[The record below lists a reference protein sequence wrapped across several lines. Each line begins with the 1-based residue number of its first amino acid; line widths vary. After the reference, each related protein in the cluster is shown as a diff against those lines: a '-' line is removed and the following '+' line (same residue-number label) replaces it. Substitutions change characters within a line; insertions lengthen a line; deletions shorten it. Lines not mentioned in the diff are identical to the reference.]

1 MRDHQSQQS
10 TDRERMAES
19 TIERSQQTMERL
31 IDLQRNMAE
40 MTLSALE
47 WGESAQRQGME
58 MTQSMFESA
67 PGPQFTASMM
77 ERYLEGMEAIVPE
90 MEDAMEAGTRAVT
103 HPGTPGVAGTG
114 YSSGQAYQGQQGGGE
129 RGGTMERRQRPTN
142 QSIGEQP
149 QPSQQSMGG
158 RQSTGQHRSM
168 GGNRPPTDR
177 QPTGGQ
183 RSPQQPMSGQQ
194 RPFQSM
200 AGQQSNQQQR
210 GRQASSGRSQSQW
223 PQQSARPGE
232 AYPET
237 GEWVTPQEYGGEST
251 GTAEYQQR
259 PLSAAPNP
267 SPSEG
272 SRVTEGRPQGGETG
286 DPQESQRGR
295 SSTGTDRGP
304 QGQPREPQRRPTA
317 DSQRG
322 HGQSGESMAG
332 GDRSHAARAGDRPTE
347 GGQSGPGPGRT
358 EQGRIR
364 DQYARR
370 ADTDRGEREQGG
382 IDRGEGTEPD
392 RSSERRGMADTDV
405 PPDQPRPPTERAA
418 TDEPPE
424 EE

>member
-1 MRDHQSQQS
+1 
-10 TDRERMAES
+10 MAES

-103 HPGTPGVAGTG
+103 HPGTPGAAGTG

-158 RQSTGQHRSM
+158 RQPTGQYRSM
-168 GGNRPPTDR
+168 GSNRPPTDR

-194 RPFQSM
+194 RSFQSM

-210 GRQASSGRSQSQW
+210 SRQAPSGRSQSQW

-232 AYPET
+232 ADPET
-237 GEWVTPQEYGGEST
+237 GEWVTPQEYGDEST

-272 SRVTEGRPQGGETG
+272 SRVTEGRPQGDETG
-286 DPQESQRGR
+286 APQESQRGP
-295 SSTGTDRGP
+295 SSTGIERGQQGRRP
-304 QGQPREPQRRPTA
+304 GQPREPQRRPTA

-322 HGQSGESMAG
+322 HGQSGESMGG
-332 GDRSHAARAGDRPTE
+332 GDRSHAARADDRPTE
-347 GGQSGPGPGRT
+347 GGQSVPGPGRT

-364 DQYARR
+364 EQYARR

-382 IDRGEGTEPD
+382 IDRGEGTESD
-392 RSSERRGMADTDV
+392 RSSERHGMADTDV